1 MVPRP
6 ACERSETRPW
16 GGGGGPPLGG
26 GPFRVGRGVADGEES
41 PQEIRCQG
49 QKEIQEKIQSRHAQE
64 EAGGE
69 EKGRAQSQTQK
80 QAADHRRPVVER
92 LPHRGRYREG
102 HRPAAQQD
110 RAAGHLGNLIPRRL
124 TLRALSAADEFYVK
138 SGGKGGRAARLS
150 TNKKTTAR

>member
-1 MVPRP
+1 MRAKRDRP
-6 ACERSETRPW
+6 LARRESAAY
-16 GGGGGPPLGG
+16 GGGHSED
-26 GPFRVGRGVADGEES
+26 RTGVADGEES

-49 QKEIQEKIQSRHAQE
+49 QKEIQEKIQSRRPKE

-92 LPHRGRYREG
+92 LPHRDRHREG

-110 RAAGHLGNLIPRRL
+110 RAAGHLGNLIARRL